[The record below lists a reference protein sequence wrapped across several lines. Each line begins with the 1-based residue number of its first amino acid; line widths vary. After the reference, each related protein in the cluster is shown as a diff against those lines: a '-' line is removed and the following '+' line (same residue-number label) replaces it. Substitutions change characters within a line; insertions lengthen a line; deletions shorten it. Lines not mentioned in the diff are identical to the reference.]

1 MKKTIN
7 IILLTLITQAN
18 AVDDDF
24 AYRLVSEKLNGAIPD
39 EFVRAAFSHK
49 GVEVHKEIAE
59 KFAKP
64 YEKKPW
70 SDYRKIFVKESRISA
85 GAKFYSENKDLI
97 NEVSNKYAVD
107 QFIIVTIAGVE
118 SNYGIHHS
126 QYSVFNSLYSQIHDM
141 PRRSKWATREL
152 AEFLKYCFN
161 DELDTQEIGGSYAGA
176 FGFGQFIPS
185 SFTRYSVDFNNN
197 GIREPYSWPDVLGS
211 IANYLRMNGYVANSS
226 DYSKEGDIYK
236 SVFAYNHADNYVMA
250 VLELTEK
257 IRERVT
263 GKKNQSNDFS
273 EGMKSFE
280 EAFAKA
286 REELGPNRVFIWN
299 NKKFSTNISK

>member
-1 MKKTIN
+1 MFQVK
-7 IILLTLITQAN
+7 

-24 AYRLVSEKLNGAIPD
+24 AYRLVSEKLDGAIPE
-39 EFVRAAFSHK
+39 EFVRAAFLHES
-49 GVEVHKEIAE
+49 VEIHKEISE

-97 NEVSNKYAVD
+97 SKVSSKYAVD
-107 QFIIVTIAGVE
+107 PFIIVTIAGVE
-118 SNYGIHHS
+118 SNYGVHHS

-141 PRRSKWATREL
+141 PKRSKWATREL

-161 DELDTQEIGGSYAGA
+161 DKLDTQEIGGSYAGA

-197 GIREPYSWPDVLGS
+197 GVREPYSWPDVLGS
-211 IANYLRMNGYVANSS
+211 IANYLRKNGYSANSS
-226 DYSKEGDIYK
+226 DYSQEGDIYK

-250 VLELTEK
+250 VLELTER

-263 GKKNQSNDFS
+263 GKKNQSIDYSKEIKTF
-273 EGMKSFE
+273 K

-286 REELGPNRVFIWN
+286 REELGPDRVFIWN
-299 NKKFSTNISK
+299 NKRFSTNILK

>member
-1 MKKTIN
+1 MK
-7 IILLTLITQAN
+7 IIISLLLVTLMSQAK

-24 AYRLVSEKLNGAIPD
+24 AYRLVSEKLDGSIPE
-39 EFVRAAFSHK
+39 EFVRAAFSHDS
-49 GVEVHKEIAE
+49 VEIHKEIAE
-59 KFAKP
+59 RFAKP

-97 NEVSNKYAVD
+97 SQVSSKYAVD
-107 QFIIVTIAGVE
+107 PFIIVTIAGVE

-126 QYSVFNSLYSQIHDM
+126 QYSVFNSLYSQIHDT
-141 PRRSKWATREL
+141 PKRSKWATREL

-161 DELDTQEIGGSYAGA
+161 DKLDTQEIGGSYAGA

-197 GIREPYSWPDVLGS
+197 GVREPYSWPDVLGS
-211 IANYLRMNGYVANSS
+211 IANYLRMNGYGANSS

-257 IRERVT
+257 IRKRVT
-263 GKKNQSNDFS
+263 GKENQSVNYSTETKTFA
-273 EGMKSFE
+273 

-286 REELGPNRVFIWN
+286 REELGPNKVFIWN
-299 NKKFSTNISK
+299 NRRFSTNISK

>member
-1 MKKTIN
+1 MFQVK
-7 IILLTLITQAN
+7 

-24 AYRLVSEKLNGAIPD
+24 AYRLVSEKIDGAIPE
-39 EFVRAAFSHK
+39 EFVRAAFLHES
-49 GVEVHKEIAE
+49 VEIHKEISE

-97 NEVSNKYAVD
+97 SKVSSKYAVD
-107 QFIIVTIAGVE
+107 PFIIVTIAGVE
-118 SNYGIHHS
+118 SNYGVHHS

-141 PRRSKWATREL
+141 PKRSKWATREL

-161 DELDTQEIGGSYAGA
+161 DKLDTQEIGGSYAGA

-197 GIREPYSWPDVLGS
+197 GVREPYSWPDVLGS
-211 IANYLRMNGYVANSS
+211 IANYLRKNGYSANSS
-226 DYSKEGDIYK
+226 DYSQEGDIYK

-250 VLELTEK
+250 VLELTER

-263 GKKNQSNDFS
+263 GKKNQSIDYSKEIKTF
-273 EGMKSFE
+273 K

-286 REELGPNRVFIWN
+286 REELGPDRVFIWN
-299 NKKFSTNISK
+299 NKRFSTNILK

>member
-1 MKKTIN
+1 MKTTISLLLL
-7 IILLTLITQAN
+7 ILTSQVK

-24 AYRLVSEKLNGAIPD
+24 AYRLVSEKLDGALPE
-39 EFVRAAFSHK
+39 EFVRAAFSHES
-49 GVEVHKEIAE
+49 VEIHKEISE

-97 NEVSNKYAVD
+97 SEVSSKYAVD
-107 QFIIVTIAGVE
+107 PFIIVTIAGVE

-197 GIREPYSWPDVLGS
+197 GVREPYSWPDVLGS
-211 IANYLRMNGYVANSS
+211 IANYLRMNGYSENSS

-263 GKKNQSNDFS
+263 GKKNQSVDYS
-273 EGMKSFE
+273 KEIKTFE

-299 NKKFSTNISK
+299 NRRFSTNISK

>member
-1 MKKTIN
+1 MKTTISLLLL
-7 IILLTLITQAN
+7 ILTSQVK

-24 AYRLVSEKLNGAIPD
+24 AYRLVSEKLDGAIPE
-39 EFVRAAFSHK
+39 EFVRAAFSHES
-49 GVEVHKEIAE
+49 VEIHKEISE

-97 NEVSNKYAVD
+97 SEVSSKYAVD
-107 QFIIVTIAGVE
+107 PFIIVTIAGVE

-197 GIREPYSWPDVLGS
+197 GVREPYSWPDVLGS
-211 IANYLRMNGYVANSS
+211 IANYLRMNGYSENSS

-263 GKKNQSNDFS
+263 GKKNQSVDYS
-273 EGMKSFE
+273 KEIKTFE

-299 NKKFSTNISK
+299 NRRFSTNISK